1 MFGMKLRYETGIAT
15 FIQFVV
21 LSLLNIVNQLNSI
34 VTTCRKDGSDCV
46 SNTIVSII
54 FFMLV
59 VAWFGAVWLLGYAA
73 QDRRSKRLAQLLICA
88 EALIALV
95 ALFNARHHT
104 DFLSLITSIIDLVLA
119 AWIIVLAFR
128 LMRSSGGRIVSKQ
141 RPRQRKRRTP
151 PAINS

>member
-1 MFGMKLRYETGIAT
+1 
-15 FIQFVV
+15 
-21 LSLLNIVNQLNSI
+21 VNQLNSI